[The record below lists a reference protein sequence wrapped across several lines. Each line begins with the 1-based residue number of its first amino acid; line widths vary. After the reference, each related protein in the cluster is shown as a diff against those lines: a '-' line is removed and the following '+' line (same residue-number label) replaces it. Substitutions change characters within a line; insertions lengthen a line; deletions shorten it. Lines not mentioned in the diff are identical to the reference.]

1 MKITKAEYLGLIH
14 RLTSE
19 MSYKLDVVSRE
30 CEEGY
35 YPDLTTIND
44 IGKDLDALEQIVWDL
59 EEGRYHKENQSDY
72 Q

>member
-1 MKITKAEYLGLIH
+1 MKTTKAEYLGLIH
-14 RLTSE
+14 KLASK

-44 IGKDLDALEQIVWDL
+44 IGRDLDTLENLVWDL
-59 EEGRYHKENQSDY
+59 EDEHHAKGEPK
-72 Q
+72 

>member
-14 RLTSE
+14 KLASK
-19 MSYKLDVVSRE
+19 MSYKLDVVCRE

-59 EEGRYHKENQSDY
+59 EEGHYAKGEPK
-72 Q
+72 